1 MEISCVVISS
11 EILHAMLALM
21 LSWGLDAVQVR
32 MANISLDVNNES
44 VNICDP
50 LWENRAWW
58 NLR

>member
-50 LWENRAWW
+50 LWENRA
-58 NLR
+58 